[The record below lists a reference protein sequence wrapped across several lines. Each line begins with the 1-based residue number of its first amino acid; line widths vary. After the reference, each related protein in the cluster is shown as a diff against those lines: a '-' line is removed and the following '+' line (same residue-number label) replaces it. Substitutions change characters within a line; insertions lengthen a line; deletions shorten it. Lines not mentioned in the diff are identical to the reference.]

1 REGHRRRRV
10 IVREVES
17 VDRIRVGGRG
27 RHLRSQEDRGVGSR
41 RAEGGTV
48 AVHGVAGDAAG
59 GRRPREGDPCG
70 GDAGG
75 LKAGGGGGWL
85 LRRGGSGMED
95 GAHRV
100 PVGGGGKG
108 GHAVLGPRGARR
120 DVLFV
125 GEPIRCLRPRR
136 VGYTTIA
143 CYRPW
148 DGRAAGHTG

>member
-27 RHLRSQEDRGVGSR
+27 RHLRIQEDRGVGSR
-41 RAEGGTV
+41 RSDGGTV

-75 LKAGGGGGWL
+75 LKASGGGGWL
-85 LRRGGSGMED
+85 LRRGEGDARIVGDSSLQVC
-95 GAHRV
+95 A
-100 PVGGGGKG
+100 GGGGDG
-108 GHAVLGPRGARR
+108 NRHPIGRRLAVLA
-120 DVLFV
+120 VV
-125 GEPIRCLRPRR
+125 
-136 VGYTTIA
+136 
-143 CYRPW
+143 
-148 DGRAAGHTG
+148 